1 MSGKTYPRLTRPP
14 GQSLFLLGVR
24 GVGKSTWA
32 RRQFPDASHIDLLD
46 EARYQDYLADP
57 SLFAADLQSAPP
69 GSWVVVD
76 EIQRLP
82 NLLNEV
88 HRHIEDR
95 RLNFALLGSSAR
107 KLKAAGVNLLAGRA
121 LRKIMHPL
129 TPAEL
134 GDDFDLEAALDTGT
148 IPLVWVAG
156 ERRPVLESY
165 VRLYLRE
172 EIRAE
177 GLVRNLPGF
186 ARFLPIAALYHG
198 QVVNISGIAR
208 DCGVARTTVQGYLDI
223 LEDTLLAF
231 RLPAFQ
237 PRLRVRE
244 RRHPKLYWVDPGL
257 VRAVKKLHGP
267 IAPEERGALLEG
279 WVLHLLRALAPSA
292 LPGGGCAPCC
302 RLKTRT
308 ALQSETLPVQ
318 WPAVDMRPGRALPV
332 AGPGAQALV
341 RRRLSERFVATF
353 AMAPIMVWTP
363 VRPGRRGVRTDRAL
377 LLALLS
383 HSSFGTSP
391 IARRDGHGQHHDR
404 NLDDDVKTRLRVRAA
419 EHSRSMEEEVRII
432 LREAVNDGK
441 AGPWDLAKFTRE
453 CFAPLGGVELKL
465 PPRGPADR
473 GGRLPDCRHIPLAR
487 RHPGDAERAGFRGY
501 GTRCRRSL
509 DGCADLTHAIGAL
522 NKASLH
528 GSDNRCAPS

>member
-1 MSGKTYPRLTRPP
+1 MAGETYPRLNRPP
-14 GQSLFLLGVR
+14 GQSFFLLGVR

-32 RRQFPDASHIDLLD
+32 RAQFPDALRIDLLD

-57 SLFAADLQSAPP
+57 SLFAADLQPAAS
-69 GSWVVVD
+69 GSWVIVD

-88 HRHIEDR
+88 HRQIEDR

-121 LRKIMHPL
+121 VHKTMHPL

-134 GDDFDLEAALDTGT
+134 GDDFDLDTALDTGT

-156 ERRPVLESY
+156 DRRAVLESY

-186 ARFLPIAALYHG
+186 ARFLPIAALNHG
-198 QVVNISGIAR
+198 QAVSISGIAR

-237 PRLRVRE
+237 PKLRVRE
-244 RRHPKLYWVDPGL
+244 RHHPKLYWVDPGL

-279 WVLHLLRALAPSA
+279 WVLHLLRAHAGESGLFDELNYWAPHAANRTAVDFLLHRGGELLAIEVKSQPRYHTGM
-292 LPGGGCAPCC
+292 LPGLRAI
-302 RLKTRT
+302 
-308 ALQSETLPVQ
+308 ATLPGIVRRVLVYGGKRSFRTGDGIDVWSTQ
-318 WPAVDMRPGRALPV
+318 RLQ
-332 AGPGAQALV
+332 QAL
-341 RRRLSERFVATF
+341 
-353 AMAPIMVWTP
+353 
-363 VRPGRRGVRTDRAL
+363 
-377 LLALLS
+377 
-383 HSSFGTSP
+383 
-391 IARRDGHGQHHDR
+391 
-404 NLDDDVKTRLRVRAA
+404 A
-419 EHSRSMEEEVRII
+419 ENT
-432 LREAVNDGK
+432 LW
-441 AGPWDLAKFTRE
+441 P
-453 CFAPLGGVELKL
+453 
-465 PPRGPADR
+465 
-473 GGRLPDCRHIPLAR
+473 
-487 RHPGDAERAGFRGY
+487 
-501 GTRCRRSL
+501 
-509 DGCADLTHAIGAL
+509 
-522 NKASLH
+522 
-528 GSDNRCAPS
+528 